1 MSVQTGIAP
10 QALLALDAEWYDA
23 LEKAAEERWPL
34 ELELQAQLVELAS
47 AHLLAF
53 VRAHSDGKRRL
64 PDPTVI
70 PRPGDRARDEGGPE
84 RGQRMSVAELASLPG
99 LTAKL
104 TEAS

>member
-23 LEKAAEERWPL
+23 LEKATEERWPV

-64 PDPTVI
+64 PDPVTV
-70 PRPGDRARDEGGPE
+70 PRPGGQARDEGGPE
-84 RGQRMSVAELASLPG
+84 RGERLSVAELAALPG

-104 TEAS
+104 TETS